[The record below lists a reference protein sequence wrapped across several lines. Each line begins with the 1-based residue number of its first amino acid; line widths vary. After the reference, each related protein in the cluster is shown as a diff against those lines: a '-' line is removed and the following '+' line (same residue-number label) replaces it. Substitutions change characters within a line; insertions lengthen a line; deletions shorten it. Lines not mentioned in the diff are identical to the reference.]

1 MSNDHKQ
8 LSFSQKLLGSY
19 RYSGKTD
26 FSACEKDSVELY
38 FEAAFKGIW
47 DLLEEVNL
55 SHEQFQEFIKLEQLP
70 DSAQDRL
77 RSGKYS
83 LAKGNKKATS
93 KELGIMARHREE
105 HGEWPSSE
113 GSTDFEKLVSLN
125 EDSAT
130 ELPF

>member
-8 LSFSQKLLGSY
+8 LSFRQKLLVSY

-26 FSACEKDSVELY
+26 FSACEKGSVELY

-83 LAKGNKKATS
+83 LAKGNKKVTS
-93 KELGIMARHREE
+93 EELGIMAQVN
-105 HGEWPSSE
+105 
-113 GSTDFEKLVSLN
+113 FFK
-125 EDSAT
+125 
-130 ELPF
+130 